1 MLDRLLNSLKSA
13 PVINIAGYDYFIHPL
28 TDGIPRVDPLLLSE
42 TVEALLQVGRF
53 DCDLILAPEAMGI
66 PLAVALSLR
75 LGIPFSV
82 VRKRCY
88 GLPGEVRLDQSTGY
102 SKGCLYVNDIRAGDR
117 VVIVDDVLSSGG
129 TMRPLIRALRSVGAE
144 VTEVLVVVE
153 KGDRGGSLAQEL
165 GVTIR
170 SLVKVE
176 IREGRVAVV
185 GGVT

>member
-1 MLDRLLNSLKSA
+1 VAPATGTGFFHVSL
-13 PVINIAGYDYFIHPL
+13 IC
-28 TDGIPRVDPLLLSE
+28 
-42 TVEALLQVGRF
+42 VG
-53 DCDLILAPEAMGI
+53 
-66 PLAVALSLR
+66 
-75 LGIPFSV
+75 
-82 VRKRCY
+82 
-88 GLPGEVRLDQSTGY
+88 
-102 SKGCLYVNDIRAGDR
+102 
-117 VVIVDDVLSSGG
+117 SGA
-129 TMRPLIRALRSVGAE
+129 RRALRSVGAE